1 MTTKSDGFQ
10 SRSQEFSGRLSV
22 AAAINGAFELFSPIG
37 ERKWVPGWNPELL
50 HPPDASWAQGQIF
63 RTHEETGEAT
73 WVVASLD
80 LEAHQ
85 VEYYRVEPGRY
96 VARVR
101 VRCTSGGGDRT
112 EVQTSYGYVGLSEA
126 GNAEIAAM
134 TAEAYSGKMAR
145 WEQWIDAYLKRV

>member
-1 MTTKSDGFQ
+1 MTAKSDGLQ
-10 SRSQEFSGRLSV
+10 ASAQVFSGRLSV
-22 AAAINGAFELFSPIG
+22 AAAIDTAFALFSPIG

-50 HPPDASWAQGQIF
+50 HPPGAAWAQGQIF

-85 VEYYRVEPGRY
+85 VEYYRLEPGRY

-101 VRCTSGGGDRT
+101 VQCTSSARDRT
-112 EVQTSYGYVGLSEA
+112 EVQTSYGYVGLSEV

-134 TAEAYSGKMAR
+134 TPEAYAAKMAR
-145 WEQWIDAYLKRV
+145 WEQWIDAYLRP